1 MSLARLRPGDVG
13 FGPIRGGVGF
23 GIGAAQLTLAAAEP
37 GLVWHTGVRAW
48 WGVRHVIV
56 ITEEAQSGYGDSP
69 ARGHGPK
76 AVQAMPR
83 GAEEITLG
91 IGHCTSDWTYIRPA
105 YASAG
110 SATRMAYQVAEAA
123 RSYIGTPYNF
133 ATYAA
138 IPAHRAHIPV
148 PHLDRYISSRRH
160 MMCSQLADQCLS
172 DAGWHVFED
181 GRLPQDVTPSELFR
195 AMLVQPT
202 EMMWRPG
209 YGRG

>member
-1 MSLARLRPGDVG
+1 MSLARLRPGDIG
-13 FGPIRGGVGF
+13 FGPIRGGLGF

-37 GLVWHTGVRAW
+37 GLIWRTGVREW
-48 WGVRHVIV
+48 WHIRHVLV
-56 ITEEAQSGYGDSP
+56 ITEAAQEGYGRSP
-69 ARGHGPK
+69 VKGDGPK

-83 GAEEITLG
+83 GAEEITLDL
-91 IGHCTSDWTYIRPA
+91 GHCTSDWTYIRPA
-105 YASAG
+105 YTLPLCNG
-110 SATRMAYQVAEAA
+110 TDVAEAA
-123 RSYIGTPYNF
+123 RGYIGTPYNF

-195 AMLVQPT
+195 AMLVGFT
-202 EMMWRPG
+202 EMIWRPG
-209 YGRG
+209 QV